1 MKHSLPLAAL
11 LLASSLVPA
20 APALAAEGEA
30 VQAQPA
36 ESATSNTSDAATE
49 NLVPIPP
56 VVQKTMDRL
65 FTLQPELKKL
75 NIITSTIREDN
86 QHFRVYLS
94 DKKEEELR
102 NSKEGMSA
110 HLEFDE
116 KTGELLLLNVQAA
129 AWSSDKLPSLQL
141 TYETAEKF
149 LTQWLGAE
157 ERKQFGKPVSRGSS
171 GSTAHNDDGTQT
183 SWRERHAQFP
193 LILNGIPVEGDVG
206 PRIGVDASG
215 HITSYTYSPI
225 DLNKVTIP
233 KPDTALPVEEIK
245 QKIATADSL
254 GLYYMEHQP
263 EKYSR
268 SLDNT
273 KSKPALLYDLQQYGY
288 YQPQTGKAVDTMSGK
303 ELADGQNKPTPN
315 KKVVLYPKGEQL
327 IVRSEEEAK
336 QLLAKVFNNKD
347 AVAKLR
353 VEERRGMAWEKESPQ
368 QMYEFSTEDHKI
380 FASVAAD
387 KKTGQVQY
395 ANLQLN
401 TDQKAQPAK
410 VAKDRAFAT
419 ARNFLEKYASPS
431 TTLLEWTDS
440 TYYKEPEL
448 PSWVDKSKL
457 PEGFTEHQPKE
468 YSFFF
473 YETYQ
478 GVPIMDRT
486 YQVSVDNQT
495 GNIVSFSLATPKD
508 KLDLPD
514 SKDIV
519 TKEQA
524 LEAFLKNKSPK
535 LQYVWPQYF
544 DQRAPAPI
552 LVYAWDYSEGFGY
565 VDALTGQYIIVPS
578 EWDEE

>member
-30 VQAQPA
+30 VQAQPV
-36 ESATSNTSDAATE
+36 ESTTSSTSDTTTE
-49 NLVPIPP
+49 NLAPIPP
-56 VVQKTMDRL
+56 AVQKTMDKL

-75 NIITSTIREDN
+75 TIVMSQSQEDSGRFSISLSNRKPEEQGN
-86 QHFRVYLS
+86 QKGASNADL
-94 DKKEEELR
+94 
-102 NSKEGMSA
+102 M
-110 HLEFDE
+110 FDT
-116 KTGELLLLNVQAA
+116 KTGELLRLNLNIWEWA
-129 AWSSDKLPSLQL
+129 SDKSPSLKL
-141 TYETAEKF
+141 TYESADKF
-149 LTQWLGAE
+149 LTEWLGTE
-157 ERKQFGKPVSRGSS
+157 ERKKFGKPKSNSGGSS
-171 GSTAHNDDGTQT
+171 SIDNEDGTQT
-183 SWRERHAQFP
+183 TWSERTADFP
-193 LILNGIPVEGDVG
+193 LMLNGIPVEGNVG
-206 PRIGVDASG
+206 PRISVDSFG
-215 HITSYTYSPI
+215 HVTSYSYDPI
-225 DLNKVTIP
+225 DLDKITVP
-233 KPDTALPVEEIK
+233 KPDTALSVEEIK
-245 QKIATADSL
+245 QKIATADSVSL
-254 GLYYMEHQP
+254 SYVEAQP
-263 EKYSR
+263 EEYSR
-268 SLDNT
+268 SMDNT
-273 KSKPALLYDLQQYGY
+273 KTKPVLRYDFYNFGY

-303 ELADGQNKPTPN
+303 ELADEQSKPTPN
-315 KKVVLYPKGEQL
+315 KKVELSPKGQQL

-336 QLLAKVFNNKD
+336 QLLAKVFDNKD

-353 VEERRGMAWEKESPQ
+353 IEERRGMAWEKESPQ
-368 QMYEFSTEDHKI
+368 QVYHFSTEDDQTY
-380 FASVAAD
+380 ASVAAD

-395 ANLQLN
+395 VSLQLN

-410 VAKDRAFAT
+410 VTQDEAFAT

-431 TTLLEWTDS
+431 ATQLKWTGF
-440 TYYKEPEL
+440 TYPEREL

-457 PEGFTEHQPKE
+457 PEGLTEHQPKE

-495 GNIVSFSLATPKD
+495 GNIVSFSLTTPKD

-552 LVYAWDYSEGFGY
+552 LVYAWDYSEGYGY
-565 VDALTGQYIIVPS
+565 VDALTGQYIIVPN
-578 EWDEE
+578 ERDEE